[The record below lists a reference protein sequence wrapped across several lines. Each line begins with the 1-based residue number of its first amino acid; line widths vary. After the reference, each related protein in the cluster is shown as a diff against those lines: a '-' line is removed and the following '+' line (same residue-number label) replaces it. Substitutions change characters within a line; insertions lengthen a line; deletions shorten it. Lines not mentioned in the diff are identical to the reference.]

1 MPWDMKL
8 RLFSRSE
15 AALTLFEVGVVLAVL
30 VVLAAVFLPAL
41 GAAKRKSAKISC
53 TNNLKQIGLSYRIW
67 EGDHNDKY
75 PMAISVTNG
84 GTRELTQA
92 GNAVASYQ
100 VMSNELST
108 PRILICDGEY
118 GYSGDTN
125 RIYTTN
131 FATLS
136 NSNVSYFVGVDAD
149 EANPQDIL
157 SGDSDLLV
165 GGRPVK
171 AGLLLLRAGD
181 LVDWQPTWHGP
192 HRGNLGLADGSVQGF
207 HTGSHLLPTG
217 PDTNRLAIP

>member
-1 MPWDMKL
+1 MKL
-8 RLFSRSE
+8 RMVSRSE
-15 AALTLFEVGVVLAVL
+15 VALTLFEVGVVLALL
-30 VVLAAVFLPAL
+30 VILAAVFLPVLAS
-41 GAAKRKSAKISC
+41 AKRHSARISC
-53 TNNLKQIGLSYRIW
+53 FSQLKQVGLAYRIW

-100 VMSNELST
+100 VMSNELIS
-108 PRILICDGEY
+108 PKVLICTGTY
-118 GYSGDTN
+118 PYYPGDTS
-125 RIYTTN
+125 RVFATN

-136 NSNVSYFVGVDAD
+136 NSNISYFVSVDVD
-149 EANPQDIL
+149 EANPQYII

-192 HRGNLGLADGSVQGF
+192 HRCNLGMNDGSVQGF
-207 HTGSHLLPTG
+207 FAGGHSSLAPTG
-217 PDTNRLAIP
+217 PDTNRWAIP